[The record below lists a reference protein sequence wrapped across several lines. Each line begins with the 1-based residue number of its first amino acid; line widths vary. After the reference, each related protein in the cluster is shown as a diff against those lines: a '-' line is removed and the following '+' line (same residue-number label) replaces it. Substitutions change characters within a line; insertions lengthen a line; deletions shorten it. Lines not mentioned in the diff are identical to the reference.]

1 MNSENKNLIE
11 LDAERFIKVRDHL
24 NISISSEHGW
34 RAIVAHLDGEYTL
47 TPEEVYKISSSHSP
61 GETLIKKLITRGMTI
76 GEFISYASRVGDA
89 FLLRIFNVRIAIQ
102 IVEHPLPEV
111 RCVEGEVL
119 TLSVRASSFP
129 EPLYKWIKDGDWI
142 PGASDRQLVIPDVQ
156 LTDAGDYRCAIFQRA
171 DISSVQEADISSVQ
185 FTDSSIVTVDEA
197 PDVEIK
203 KHPQSTPV
211 NLGGDA
217 LLSCE
222 VWGDKSVRY
231 QWFRGQTALQ
241 DGPCIKGSK
250 SNKLQLYNID
260 KNMLG
265 CYLCQISSG
274 RKVIE
279 TKGAALQISEYLQH
293 SEHNYSATD
302 KVALL
307 IRCADYR
314 CDQVLSAANKDVQTL
329 ANIFKSL
336 NFKVVSF
343 LNLTKREIW
352 AAVCEFKKLV
362 GLGVYCVFYFCGHG
376 FEASGQVY
384 LVPCDARQGYT
395 TEDCILSDSI
405 CEVLEAQDP
414 QLLCMILDVCR
425 KPRHV
430 LPALLDIRS
439 PVRSGKT
446 IIIHGTSYGL
456 SAYENETHGILV
468 SHLKN
473 YLSKPISVETVFQRF
488 RNALHKDPKLLK
500 NNTKKQI
507 PEVITNLYEP
517 ERSFADP
524 IDYVGYTQ
532 EYTLRQQFWEE
543 SHRVPDPIIKT
554 VNFPD
559 FSVKM
564 RLDFEYEFSN
574 KLKIFTT
581 VLDPGRAEKC
591 STWVEGIP
599 NYVAEKS
606 KNQVAKNEG
615 CYHFRNYVELPN
627 IHRVEFNVDLGR
639 PLCSV
644 LELWRDR
651 TQLNQSRQP
660 VEVEDGCESISEDE
674 LYRTSLYATNN

>member
-1 MNSENKNLIE
+1 MDSENKNLIK

-47 TPEEVYKISSSHSP
+47 
-61 GETLIKKLITRGMTI
+61 
-76 GEFISYASRVGDA
+76 
-89 FLLRIFNVRIAIQ
+89 
-102 IVEHPLPEV
+102 
-111 RCVEGEVL
+111 
-119 TLSVRASSFP
+119 
-129 EPLYKWIKDGDWI
+129 
-142 PGASDRQLVIPDVQ
+142 

-171 DISSVQEADISSVQ
+171 DISSVQEADISSVR

-241 DGPCIKGSK
+241 DGPCIKDFKKTFFFPPNKWNNIRTGSK

-314 CDQVLSAANKDVQTL
+314 CNQVLSAANKDVQTL

-336 NFKVVSF
+336 NFK
-343 LNLTKREIW
+343 
-352 AAVCEFKKLV
+352 
-362 GLGVYCVFYFCGHG
+362 
-376 FEASGQVY
+376 
-384 LVPCDARQGYT
+384 GYT

-430 LPALLDIRS
+430 LPDLLDIRS

-591 STWVEGIP
+591 STWVESIA

-627 IHRVEFNVDLGR
+627 IHRVESNIVICVMVMCINPKHVAKFNVDLGR

-644 LELWRDR
+644 LELWRDQ

-660 VEVEDGCESISEDE
+660 VGVEDGCESISKDE
-674 LYRTSLYATNN
+674 LHRTSLYATNN